1 MADAPGLTTTRT
13 VLISGANGDTG
24 RPAVRESIALG
35 LVVRALVHSVDERA
49 EALAELGADVVE
61 GDLLDINTVRTA
73 MEGVDAAYFVWPVQ
87 PGLIQAIV
95 NFAQAAKEAGVGTV
109 INLSQRSAN
118 RWSTSDSCRD
128 SFIAEEVLNW
138 SGVNVVHLRPTY
150 FLEWLLYPWQLPYL
164 QQGVLRMPVGKGRH
178 SPIAADDQGRV
189 IAALLHDSDGHIGT
203 TIPISGPVEM
213 DHEQMA
219 AELSKA
225 LGRKIVFQDLPVAE
239 YVESLKEMGVPPYIV
254 QHLGGAMD
262 DYQHGHMSGADN
274 NVEKLTGRRSMTVGE
289 FARAHADVLNG
300 SPDNH

>member
-1 MADAPGLTTTRT
+1 MTNPSVQSVPKI
-13 VLISGANGDTG
+13 VLISGATGDTG
-24 RPAVRESIALG
+24 RPAVSESIALG
-35 LVVRALVHSVDERA
+35 LKVRAFVHSVDARA
-49 EALAELGADVVE
+49 QALADLGADVVE
-61 GDLLDINTVRTA
+61 GDLLDINTVRPA

-87 PGLIQAIV
+87 PGLIHATV

-118 RWSTSDSCRD
+118 RWSTSDACRD

-150 FLEWLLYPWQLPYL
+150 FLEWLLYPWQLPYV

-219 AELSKA
+219 AELSEA
-225 LGRKIVFQDLPVAE
+225 LGRKIVFQDLPVSE
-239 YVESLKEMGVPPYIV
+239 YVESLRDMGVPPYVV
-254 QHLGGAMD
+254 QHLSGAMV
-262 DYQHGHMSGADN
+262 DYQNGHMSGADD

-289 FARAHADVLNG
+289 FARAHADLLNDM
-300 SPDNH
+300 S

>member
-1 MADAPGLTTTRT
+1 MTNPSVPPVPKT
-13 VLISGANGDTG
+13 VLISGASGDTG
-24 RPAVRESIALG
+24 RPAVSESIALG
-35 LVVRALVHSVDERA
+35 LKVRAFVHSVDERA
-49 EALAELGADVVE
+49 KALADLGAEIVE
-61 GDLLDINTVRTA
+61 GDLVDINTVRPA

-87 PGLIQAIV
+87 PGLIHATV

-138 SGVNVVHLRPTY
+138 SGMNVVHLRPTY

-219 AELSKA
+219 AELSEA
-225 LGRKIVFQDLPVAE
+225 LGRKIVFQDLPVEE
-239 YVESLKEMGVPPYIV
+239 YVESLRDMGVPPYVV
-254 QHLGGAMD
+254 QHLSGAMV
-262 DYQHGHMSGADN
+262 DYQNGHMSGADD
-274 NVEKLTGRRSMTVGE
+274 NVEKLTGRRSMTVGD
-289 FARAHADVLNG
+289 FARAHADILNG
-300 SPDNH
+300 TSS

>member
-1 MADAPGLTTTRT
+1 MTNPSVPSVPKT
-13 VLISGANGDTG
+13 VLISGATGDTG
-24 RPAVRESIALG
+24 RPAVSESIALG
-35 LVVRALVHSVDERA
+35 LKVRAFVHSVDARA
-49 EALAELGADVVE
+49 QALADLGAEIVE
-61 GDLLDINTVRTA
+61 GDLLDINTVRPA

-87 PGLIQAIV
+87 PGLIHATV

-189 IAALLHDSDGHIGT
+189 IAALLHDSDGRIGT

-219 AELSKA
+219 AELSEA
-225 LGRKIVFQDLPVAE
+225 LGRKIVFQDLPVEE
-239 YVESLKEMGVPPYIV
+239 YVESLRDIGVPPYVV
-254 QHLGGAMD
+254 QHLSGAMV
-262 DYQHGHMSGADN
+262 DYQNGHMSGADD

-289 FARAHADVLNG
+289 FARAHADILN
-300 SPDNH
+300 STSS